1 MSSLAMTSDN
11 SEQNN
16 TDQIPVR
23 VTLSKDIVEL
33 LDQLKAEYGARTR
46 GRVIE
51 MLLQDLISPE
61 E

>member
-1 MSSLAMTSDN
+1 MTSDN
-11 SEQNN
+11 GDQKD
-16 TDQIPVR
+16 TDQIPVK
-23 VTLSKDIVEL
+23 VTLSKDILEL
-33 LDQLKAEYGARTR
+33 LDLLKAEYGARTR

>member
-33 LDQLKAEYGARTR
+33 LDQLKVEYGARTR

-51 MLLQDLISPE
+51 MLLRDLISPE

>member
-51 MLLQDLISPE
+51 MLLRDLISPE

>member
-1 MSSLAMTSDN
+1 MTSDN

-51 MLLQDLISPE
+51 MLLRDLISPE